1 MQKINFELLHKN
13 FKEFLP
19 GNLNRTSRFLNEIG
33 RPQDSINNIIH
44 IAGTN
49 GKGSVISFIKS
60 CLLRNR
66 STVNAFI
73 SPHLFRLN
81 ERIFIKNKIID
92 DKTLTETIEFLLP
105 ISKKESISFSLYKF
119 FVLKYYIQ
127 HYCFIFIF
135 L

>member
-1 MQKINFELLHKN
+1 MQKINFEVLHKN

-19 GNLNRTSRFLNEIG
+19 GNLNRTLSFLDDIG

-44 IAGTN
+44 VAGTN

-66 STVNAFI
+66 ATVNAFI

-81 ERIFIKNKIID
+81 ERIFIKNEIID
-92 DKTLTETIEFLLP
+92 DKTLADTIEFLLL
-105 ISKKESISFSLYKF
+105 SL
-119 FVLKYYIQ
+119 I
-127 HYCFIFIF
+127 HI
-135 L
+135 